1 MRETWFT
8 YSDFDCDLNGRY
20 SISNTGY
27 VRDDYMHRD
36 AFEKATPA
44 GVRWAQLTDKL
55 GVRHWRRVS
64 SMVFE
69 TIYGRM
75 TPGYTIAHGD
85 GNRKNCHIDNLY
97 TVRDANLTV
106 RRPPRVACVKFDHP
120 LTSWNTT
127 PGGRC
132 RACKAAHG
140 SDRTP
145 DEEFARLYEK
155 YYGVPYVDDRAE
167 YFDRSGIGVWD
178 IYSGL

>member
-8 YSDFDCDLNGRY
+8 YSDFDCDFDGRY

-69 TIYGRM
+69 TICGRIR
-75 TPGYTIAHGD
+75 PGYVLEYGD
-85 GNRKNCHIDNLY
+85 ENRKNCHIDNLY
-97 TVRDANLTV
+97 LSRGNHSPVKLPT
-106 RRPPRVACVKFDHP
+106 RVACVKYGHP
-120 LTSWNTT
+120 LTSWNADA
-127 PGGRC
+127 GGRC
-132 RACKAAHG
+132 KACKAAHG
-140 SDRTP
+140 STSTP

-155 YYGVPYVDDRAE
+155 HYGVPYVDDRAE